1 MNIFITSECFLNK
14 YMQVHLMSITEEV
27 DQTDLEILKMLQD
40 DCRITLD
47 EMANKLKISKST
59 VYYRIKKLE
68 RLGIILGCHAKL
80 SPEKMGKDYVAVILV
95 KAKYG
100 PGYHEKIGQKL
111 ASIGGVTIVY
121 YIFGEWDFVMQVRA
135 SGKDEILRILEQ
147 IMNMEEVERT
157 STLIVAKV
165 IKEDPRIPI

>member
-1 MNIFITSECFLNK
+1 
-14 YMQVHLMSITEEV
+14 MSITEEI
-27 DQTDLEILKMLQD
+27 DQTDIEILKMLQD

-68 RLGIILGCHAKL
+68 RLGIILGCHARL

-100 PGYHEKIGQKL
+100 PGYHEKVGQKL
-111 ASIGGVTIVY
+111 AAIPGVTTVY
-121 YIFGEWDFVMQVRA
+121 YIFGEWDFVLQVRA
-135 SGKDEILRILEQ
+135 GGKDEILKILEQ

-165 IKEDPRIPI
+165 IKEDPRLPI

>member
-1 MNIFITSECFLNK
+1 
-14 YMQVHLMSITEEV
+14 MSVTEEM
-27 DQTDLEILKMLQD
+27 DQTDIEILKMLQD

-47 EMANKLKISKST
+47 EIANKLNISKST

-68 RLGIILGCHAKL
+68 RLGVILGCHAKL
-80 SPEKMGKDYVAVILV
+80 SPEKMGMDYVAVLLV

-100 PGYHEKIGQKL
+100 AGYHDRVGQKL
-111 ASIGGVTIVY
+111 ATINGVTAVY
-121 YIFGEWDFVMQVRA
+121 YIFGEWDFVLQVRA
-135 SGKDEILRILEQ
+135 SGKDEILKILEQ

-165 IKEDPRIPI
+165 IKEDPKLPI

>member
-1 MNIFITSECFLNK
+1 
-14 YMQVHLMSITEEV
+14 MSITEEI
-27 DQTDLEILKMLQD
+27 DQTDIEILKMLQD

-80 SPEKMGKDYVAVILV
+80 SPEKMGKDYVAVVLV
-95 KAKYG
+95 KARYG
-100 PGYHEKIGQKL
+100 PGYHEKVGQKL

-121 YIFGEWDFVMQVRA
+121 YIFGEWDFVLQVRA

-165 IKEDPRIPI
+165 IKGDPRLPI

>member
-1 MNIFITSECFLNK
+1 
-14 YMQVHLMSITEEV
+14 MSITEEV
-27 DQTDLEILKMLQD
+27 DQTDIEILKMLQD
-40 DCRITLD
+40 DCRVTLD

-80 SPEKMGKDYVAVILV
+80 SPEKMGKDYVAIVLV

-100 PGYHEKIGQKL
+100 AGYHEKVGQKL
-111 ASIGGVTIVY
+111 AEIAGVTVVY
-121 YIFGEWDFVMQVRA
+121 YIFGEWDFVLQVRA

-165 IKEDPRIPI
+165 IKEDPRLPI

>member
-1 MNIFITSECFLNK
+1 
-14 YMQVHLMSITEEV
+14 MSITEEI
-27 DQTDLEILKMLQD
+27 DQTDIEILKMLQD

-100 PGYHEKIGQKL
+100 PGYHDKVGQKL
-111 ASIGGVTIVY
+111 AGINGVTAVY
-121 YIFGEWDFVMQVRA
+121 YIFGEWDFVLQVRA

-165 IKEDPRIPI
+165 IKEDPRLPI

>member
-1 MNIFITSECFLNK
+1 
-14 YMQVHLMSITEEV
+14 MSITEEI
-27 DQTDLEILKMLQD
+27 DQTDIEILKMLQD

-80 SPEKMGKDYVAVILV
+80 SPEKMGKDYVAVVLV
-95 KAKYG
+95 KARYG
-100 PGYHEKIGQKL
+100 PGYHEKVGQKL

-121 YIFGEWDFVMQVRA
+121 YIFGEWDFVLQVRA

-165 IKEDPRIPI
+165 IKEDPRLPI

>member
-1 MNIFITSECFLNK
+1 
-14 YMQVHLMSITEEV
+14 MSITEEV
-27 DQTDLEILKMLQD
+27 DQTDIEILKMLQD
-40 DCRITLD
+40 DCRVTLD

-80 SPEKMGKDYVAVILV
+80 SPEKMGKDYVAIVLV

-100 PGYHEKIGQKL
+100 PGYHEKVGQKL
-111 ASIGGVTIVY
+111 AEIAGVTVVY
-121 YIFGEWDFVMQVRA
+121 YIFGEWDFVLQVRA

-165 IKEDPRIPI
+165 IKEDPRLPI

>member
-1 MNIFITSECFLNK
+1 
-14 YMQVHLMSITEEV
+14 MSITEEV
-27 DQTDLEILKMLQD
+27 DQTDIEILKMLQD
-40 DCRITLD
+40 DCRVTLD

-80 SPEKMGKDYVAVILV
+80 SPEKMGKDYVAIVLV

-100 PGYHEKIGQKL
+100 AGYHEKVGQKL
-111 ASIGGVTIVY
+111 AEITGVTVVY
-121 YIFGEWDFVMQVRA
+121 YIFGEWDFVLQVRA
-135 SGKDEILRILEQ
+135 GGKDEILRILEQ

-165 IKEDPRIPI
+165 IKEDPRLPI

>member
-1 MNIFITSECFLNK
+1 MSSVATP
-14 YMQVHLMSITEEV
+14 LMSITEEI
-27 DQTDLEILKMLQD
+27 DQTDIEILKMLQD

-100 PGYHEKIGQKL
+100 PGYHEKVGQKL
-111 ASIGGVTIVY
+111 ASIGGVTTVY
-121 YIFGEWDFVMQVRA
+121 YIFGEWDFVLQVRA

-165 IKEDPRIPI
+165 IKEDPRLPI

>member
-1 MNIFITSECFLNK
+1 MGSAGTS
-14 YMQVHLMSITEEV
+14 LMSITEEI
-27 DQTDLEILKMLQD
+27 DQTDIEILKMLQD

-100 PGYHEKIGQKL
+100 PGYHDKVGQKL
-111 ASIGGVTIVY
+111 AGINGVTAVY
-121 YIFGEWDFVMQVRA
+121 YIFGEWDFVLQVRA

-165 IKEDPRIPI
+165 IKEDPRLPI

>member
-1 MNIFITSECFLNK
+1 
-14 YMQVHLMSITEEV
+14 MSITEEV
-27 DQTDLEILKMLQD
+27 DQTDIEILKMLQD
-40 DCRITLD
+40 DCRVTLD

-80 SPEKMGKDYVAVILV
+80 SPEKMGKDYVAIVLV

-100 PGYHEKIGQKL
+100 AGYHEKVGQKL
-111 ASIGGVTIVY
+111 AEIAGVTVVY
-121 YIFGEWDFVMQVRA
+121 YIFGEWDFVLQVRA
-135 SGKDEILRILEQ
+135 GGKDEILRILEQ

-165 IKEDPRIPI
+165 IKEDPRLPI